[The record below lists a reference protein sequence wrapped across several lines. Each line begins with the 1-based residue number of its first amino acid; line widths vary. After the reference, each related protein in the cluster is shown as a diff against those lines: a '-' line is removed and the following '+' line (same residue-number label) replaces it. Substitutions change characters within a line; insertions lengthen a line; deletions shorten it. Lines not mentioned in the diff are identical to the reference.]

1 MLMYK
6 IIEISEMERQIVKE
20 GTRMKKQKKKKK
32 KLGLPSANTSS
43 SGKPNRIFCGGFS
56 TQLTFN

>member
-20 GTRMKKQKKKKK
+20 GTQMKKQNKKK

-56 TQLTFN
+56 TQLTYN

>member
-20 GTRMKKQKKKKK
+20 GTQMKKQNKKKT
-32 KLGLPSANTSS
+32 GSP
-43 SGKPNRIFCGGFS
+43 
-56 TQLTFN
+56 